1 MWGCVFEFVVPEFS
15 KDRLSL
21 LQDSVTEKFSFHF
34 LVLDKECNHVVL
46 THSVTTEDKDA
57 IDL

>member
-1 MWGCVFEFVVPEFS
+1 MWGCVFGTVVHEFS

-34 LVLDKECNHVVL
+34 LVPDKECNPVVL
-46 THSVTTEDKDA
+46 THSITTEDKDA